1 MLLPVTEYGAG
12 ARMGTVDDLQ
22 RWRTPGAWRRPGA
35 VTITQRSAVRAGDAS
50 VAALQAAGIAVTTA
64 PLHDEQGV
72 VSAAVQR
79 ADVVISGGQRLTAE
93 EIGQMRS
100 CRLLLRPYVGYDD
113 IDVDAA
119 TSNSILFANVPDA
132 FSEEVANHAL
142 ALILALNRGLLR
154 MDRYV
159 RDGSWGQRRTR
170 ADLELHRPAAQTLG
184 LVGFG
189 VIARMVAERARPF
202 GYRLLVSDPYIPASI
217 AADYGATLVPL
228 EHLLAESDV
237 VSLHV
242 LLNDETRG
250 LMNGRRLAR
259 MKPGAAL
266 INTCRGPVVEEA
278 ALVASLRSGHLG
290 GAGLD
295 VFEREPIGPDHPLVD
310 MEQVILTPHAA
321 SQSVEGAAQL
331 RRRVAEIAASVA
343 SGALPERKVVVNKTL
358 YDRLAALPELAN
370 VPRS

>member
-1 MLLPVTEYGAG
+1 M
-12 ARMGTVDDLQ
+12 DDLE
-22 RWRTPGAWRRPGA
+22 RWRWPERWRRPGD
-35 VTITQRSAVRAGDAS
+35 VVITQRSPVRAGDPTF
-50 VAALQAAGIAVTTA
+50 AALQAAGIPVSVA
-64 PLHDEQGV
+64 PLRDEQGDV
-72 VSAAVQR
+72 PAAVQQ
-79 ADVVISGGQRLTAE
+79 AAVIISGGQRLTAG
-93 EIGQMRS
+93 EIGRMRT

-119 TSNSILFANVPDA
+119 TACGILFANVPDA

-202 GYRLLVSDPYIPASI
+202 GYRLLVSDPYIP
-217 AADYGATLVPL
+217 DQDVTNFGATPAPL
-228 EHLLAESDV
+228 EQLLAESDV

-242 LLNDETRG
+242 LLNAGTRH
-250 LMNGRRLAR
+250 LINAERLAQ
-259 MKPGAAL
+259 MKEGAVL
-266 INTCRGPVVEEA
+266 VNTCRGPVVDEPALA
-278 ALVASLRSGHLG
+278 AALRSGHLG

-295 VFEREPIGPDHPLVD
+295 VFEQEPIGLDHPF
-310 MEQVILTPHAA
+310 
-321 SQSVEGAAQL
+321 
-331 RRRVAEIAASVA
+331 
-343 SGALPERKVVVNKTL
+343 
-358 YDRLAALPELAN
+358 LAWS
-370 VPRS
+370 R